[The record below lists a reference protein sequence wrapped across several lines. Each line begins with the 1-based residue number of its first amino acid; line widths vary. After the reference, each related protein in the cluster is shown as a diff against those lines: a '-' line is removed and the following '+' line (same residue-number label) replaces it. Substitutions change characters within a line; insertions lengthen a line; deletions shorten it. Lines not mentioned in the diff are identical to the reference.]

1 MKKFTFIL
9 AVFLLFACV
18 NLYACKGEE
27 DANLQYEITCELSGN
42 TLKGVEKV
50 TYINDGD
57 NVDKCLAFNLHANAF
72 RKGAKYPAISKQNE
86 HYAFYNGE
94 SYGEIEI
101 TKVTNE
107 KGENLNFNIGGVDQN
122 ILFVNLLSE
131 VYPNERCFV
140 LIEYTLTLPN
150 AIARTG
156 INKRGINLAS
166 FYPVLCA
173 KEKGEFYECV
183 YYSNGDPF
191 YSDVADYTVTLTLD
205 KDNVVASSGEV
216 VSVKEKGDKITT
228 TYQIKKAR
236 NFCFVISN
244 EYSVITDTVDGVTIN
259 YYYYNDIENKESLQ
273 VAKKALKL
281 FNEKFCAFPYKTYS
295 VCQTEFLEGGMEFTA
310 LTMISDNLEKAAYK
324 EVIVHETAH
333 QWWQTIVGNNE
344 IEYGFLDES
353 LAEYSVVT
361 FYENYAEYGYTR
373 QGLMESALKTYKTFC
388 TVQDRLFNKVDTRM
402 IKSLKDFNS
411 EFEYVS
417 VAYVKGAIM
426 HDYVRKSIGDE
437 LYFKGIKRYI
447 EDNKFKNAT
456 PENLVGSFEK
466 VGADTNG
473 VFESFFNGSVIL

>member
-9 AVFLLFACV
+9 AFFLIFACA
-18 NLYACKGEE
+18 NLYACKSEE
-27 DANLQYEITCELSGN
+27 DAGLQYEITCELSGN
-42 TLKGVEKV
+42 VLKGVEKV
-50 TYINDGD
+50 TYRNDGE
-57 NVDKCLAFNLHANAF
+57 NVDKQLAFNLHANAF

-86 HYAFYNGE
+86 HYAYYNGE

-101 TKVTNE
+101 TKVTSE
-107 KGENLNFNIGGVDQN
+107 KGDDLEFNIGGIDQN
-122 ILFVNLLSE
+122 ILFVNLQTEL
-131 VYPNERCFV
+131 YPNERCSII
-140 LIEYTLTLPN
+140 IEYILTLPN

-156 INKRGINLAS
+156 ITERTINLAS
-166 FYPVLCA
+166 FYPVLCG
-173 KEKGEFYECV
+173 KVNGEFYECV

-191 YSDVADYTVTLTLD
+191 YSDVADYKVTLTLD
-205 KDNVVASSGEV
+205 KNKVVASSGEHI
-216 VSVKEKGDKITT
+216 SQKENGDKKTSV
-228 TYQIKKAR
+228 YQIKKAR

-244 EYSVITDTVDGVTIN
+244 EYNVITDTIDGVTIN
-259 YYYYNDIENKESLQ
+259 YYFYNDSESKESLQ

-281 FNEKFCAFPYKTYS
+281 FNEKFCPYPYKTYS

-310 LTMISDNLEKAAYK
+310 LTMISDSLESPAYK
-324 EVIVHETAH
+324 EVIAHETAH

-353 LAEYSVVT
+353 LAEYSVVM

-373 QGLMESALKTYKTFC
+373 EGLMESAIKTYKTFC
-388 TVQDRLFNKVDTRM
+388 TVQDKLFNKVDTKM

-417 VAYVKGAIM
+417 IAYVKGAIM

-437 LYFKGIKRYI
+437 LYFKGLKRYI
-447 EDNKFKNAT
+447 EDNKYKNAT
-456 PENLVGSFEK
+456 PGNLVGSFEK
-466 VGADTNG
+466 IGADTNG